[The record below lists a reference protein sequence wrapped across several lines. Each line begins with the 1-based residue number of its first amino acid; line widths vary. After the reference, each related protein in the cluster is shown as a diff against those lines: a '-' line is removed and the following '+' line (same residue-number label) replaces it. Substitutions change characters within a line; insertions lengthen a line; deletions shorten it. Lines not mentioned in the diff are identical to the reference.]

1 MNNDIIKLL
10 NLEQFNLKIERIDI
24 TKVNNILYV
33 YITLKNLK
41 EACPACSSLP
51 IIHGY
56 KIKTIK
62 HSISNNNPCFIIY
75 KARRFYCKTCKHT
88 YYENNQEEFYRVA
101 ESKEI
106 EKDEITIRDFTETD
120 LPLMLKWLTDKRV
133 LEYYE
138 GRDVRFTMDTLSAHF
153 LEEIPDGF
161 RMIIEYKKSPIGYA
175 QAYQLSGELF
185 DEYDYPDDGHIV
197 FAMDQFIGEPKYWSK
212 GIGSSFLKMMASHLK
227 ENMAAERVLLDPH
240 QDNKRAIR
248 AYEKAGFKIIKSL
261 PKHEMFE
268 GEKVDCWLMELAL

>member
-1 MNNDIIKLL
+1 M
-10 NLEQFNLKIERIDI
+10 
-24 TKVNNILYV
+24 T
-33 YITLKNLK
+33 
-41 EACPACSSLP
+41 
-51 IIHGY
+51 
-56 KIKTIK
+56 
-62 HSISNNNPCFIIY
+62 
-75 KARRFYCKTCKHT
+75 
-88 YYENNQEEFYRVA
+88 
-101 ESKEI
+101 I

-120 LPLMLKWLTDKRV
+120 LPLMFKWLTDKRV

-248 AYEKAGFKIIKSL
+248 AYEKAGFKTIKSL